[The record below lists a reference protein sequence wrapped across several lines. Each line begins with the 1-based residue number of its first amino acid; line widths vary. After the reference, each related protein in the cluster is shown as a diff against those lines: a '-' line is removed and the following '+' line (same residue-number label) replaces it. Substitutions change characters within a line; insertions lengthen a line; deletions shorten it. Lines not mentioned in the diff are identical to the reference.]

1 MEQRLEG
8 GKRGTWGIY
17 DLRFMIYDF
26 RVFGFEC
33 LAGLAWVAGVDGRK
47 EAQKVGLSEQRKGP
61 DPLI

>member
-1 MEQRLEG
+1 
-8 GKRGTWGIY
+8 
-17 DLRFMIYDF
+17 MIYDF